1 MSALSI
7 QPTFPIFTETDG
19 QPLENGY
26 IWIGTANLDPQT
38 NPINVYW
45 DAALTL
51 PAARPIRTEGG
62 YPVNSGTPARLYVN
76 SDYSIRVLDKNGSL
90 IYSAPSATERYN
102 DVVVNVSATAVS
114 FQQQGSSLVRTIAD
128 KGYEQV
134 TVNDFPGADPTGATS
149 SSAAIAAAMAA
160 ADVVVFEGGTWL
172 IDQNLPLA
180 SGKRLIGKSG
190 AVIYRNTDVRIVGMQ
205 PSLTPL
211 TAVADFLYGST
222 LVTLDASSYALL
234 SVGDYLWLKDSTS
247 ANVDYI
253 LDFVALQGTSQL
265 IDADEWVY
273 QVQCF
278 KVVEKLA
285 GNAVRVNAAAHVD
298 FPLTTVGAIYKV
310 DGNVIE
316 DVVIDGLTF
325 RNGIGLNGSS
335 PEAAFINLDYT
346 YNLTIS
352 NNKFDLQ
359 GYTGGIY
366 CRFGQVNIS
375 DNFFEMPRQ
384 LGVFLRQAITDSVV
398 ANNTFRNQMTGD
410 ASIFV
415 EAHCYNIAITGNTFD
430 GARLYELTNAAQ
442 LISCIQLDAK
452 TNNITITGN
461 SGNGYGVGVRFELGA
476 MFNTVTGNSFT
487 NMGICGIRAESC
499 SYLTITGNTF
509 YNCGIT
515 TTPGSLTGAI
525 GTLVIASSNYCTV
538 QGNVIGA
545 DSGYQSAWLVMS
557 GQFNIIGNNILNN
570 VDAFEITNWNNR
582 IYANDG
588 EAFFR
593 SNDSIGPN
601 TVLSFRDVNITSG
614 VATTIATISTPNPTG
629 SADGGAFTCNIN
641 LMVLFR
647 GSGLTPPTSGA
658 VASKSQTITF
668 AAGTN
673 SDGTSDQSAVS
684 TVVTSGLADPGGFI
698 GLTDPVVSINKVNN
712 YTYEVQVL
720 STASGTFTSGRA
732 AAAIQVLWDG
742 YISPPQIS

>member
-19 QPLENGY
+19 LPLENGY
-26 IWIGTANLDPQT
+26 IWIGAANLDPQG

-45 DAALTL
+45 DTALTI
-51 PAARPIRTEGG
+51 AAPQPIRTLNG
-62 YPVNSGTPARLYVN
+62 YPSRNGTPARMYVN
-76 SDYSIRVLDKNGSL
+76 SDYSIRVQNSKGSL
-90 IYSAPSATERYN
+90 VYSAPAATERYN
-102 DVVVNVSATAVS
+102 DVVVDISATSVS

-128 KGYEQV
+128 KGYEYV

-160 ADVVVFEGGTWL
+160 SDVVIFEGGTWL

-180 SGKRLIGKSG
+180 SNKRLIGKSG
-190 AVIYRNTDVRIVGMQ
+190 AVIYRNTDVRIVGTQ
-205 PSLTPL
+205 PSLTSL
-211 TAVADFLYGST
+211 TATADFLYGST
-222 LVTLDASSYALL
+222 LVTLDASSYASL
-234 SVGDYLWLKDSTS
+234 SVGDYLYLKDSTS

-253 LDFVALQGTSQL
+253 LDFVALQGTAQL
-265 IDADEWVY
+265 ISADEWVY

-278 KVVEKLA
+278 KVVEKLS
-285 GNAVRVNAAAHVD
+285 GNAVRVDAGAHVD
-298 FPLTTVGAIYKV
+298 FPLTTIGSIYKV

-325 RNGIGLNGSS
+325 RNGTGLSGAS

-352 NNKFDLQ
+352 NNKFDLK

-430 GARLYELTNAAQ
+430 GARLYELADAAQ
-442 LISCIQLDAK
+442 LISCIQCDAK

-476 MFNTVTGNSFT
+476 MFNTVQGNSFT

-515 TTPGSLTGAI
+515 TTPGSLASAI
-525 GTLVIASSNYCTV
+525 GTLVILSTDYCTV
-538 QGNVIGA
+538 QGNIVGA

-557 GQFNIIGNNILNN
+557 GQFNIIGNNILKN
-570 VDAFEITNWNNR
+570 VDTFEITNWNNR
-582 IYANDG
+582 IYSNDG

-614 VATTIATISTPNPTG
+614 VATTIATISTPNPSG
-629 SADGGAFTCNIN
+629 SVDGGAFTCNIN

-647 GSGLTPPTSGA
+647 QTSATPPTSGA
-658 VASKSQTITF
+658 IASKSQQVTF
-668 AAGTN
+668 AAATN

-684 TVVTSGLADPGGFI
+684 TIVTSAVADPGGFT
-698 GLTDPVVSINKVNN
+698 GLTDPVVTINKVNN
-712 YTYEVQVL
+712 YTYEIQVL
-720 STASGTFTSGRA
+720 STGSGAFATGRA
-732 AAAIQVLWDG
+732 AASFEILWDG
-742 YISPPQIS
+742 YTSPPQVS